1 METNIN
7 NSTKI
12 RFAYLDNVRSLVIF
26 LVIAMHSAVTYSGD
40 GGWYYKEGTAGTLP
54 VLETVVFGL
63 FQSFLQAWFM
73 GALFFI
79 SAFLATKSLKKRGAA
94 QFLKE
99 RFFRLGVPLLIYI
112 FLISPFIYFILMGIG
127 KEYTIISNYLHYLIN
142 FSWIV
147 GSTGPLWFVEALLLF
162 CILYVVIRKFFPNRE
177 TIHTF
182 NTKSII
188 SAIIITGIVAFLI
201 RLLFPLGTSF
211 FNLQFGYFSSYIALF
226 VIGIIVGENNLFENI
241 AGEQNIKW
249 FKITLIA
256 GPIVWFAIMLLGGAA
271 EGNRDFNGGLH
282 WQSFAFALWEA
293 FVAIGFTI
301 GIIAFFK
308 KYVNINNKCTGL
320 IAQNSFGIYVFHA
333 PILIAVSLLSK
344 TIAIDPLMKFSL
356 VTLIAFVITFVFTFL
371 ARKIK
376 LIGIL
381 LK

>member
-12 RFAYLDNVRSLVIF
+12 RFACLDNVRSLVIF

-79 SAFLATKSLKKRGAA
+79 SAFLATKSLKKRGST

-99 RFFRLGVPLLIYI
+99 RFFRLGIPLLLYI
-112 FLISPFIYFILMGIG
+112 FLISPFIYFVLMKYGSGNIMA
-127 KEYTIISNYLHYLIN
+127 KYIHFLTDVEWVLS
-142 FSWIV
+142 
-147 GSTGPLWFVEALLLF
+147 STGPLWFVEALLLF
-162 CILYVVIRKFFPNRE
+162 CILYVVIRKFFPNKE

-188 SAIIITGIVAFLI
+188 SAIVITGIVAFLI
-201 RLLFPLGTSF
+201 RLLFPLGTNF
-211 FNLQFGYFSSYIALF
+211 YNLQFGYFGSYIALF
-226 VIGIIVGENNLFENI
+226 IIGIIVGENNLFEYI
-241 AGEQNIKW
+241 TREQNIKW

-256 GPIVWFAIMLLGGAA
+256 GPIVWFAIMLLGGAT
-271 EGNRDFNGGLH
+271 EGNRDFSGGFH
-282 WQSFAFALWEA
+282 WQSLAFALWEA
-293 FVAIGFTI
+293 FVAIGFSI

-308 KYVNINNKCTGL
+308 KQVNINTQFTGL
-320 IAQNSFGIYVFHA
+320 VAKNSFGIYFFHA
-333 PILIAVSLLSK
+333 PILIAISLLLK
-344 TIAIDPLMKFSL
+344 QWTIDPLLKFVIVTIIAFF
-356 VTLIAFVITFVFTFL
+356 VTLVFTFL
-371 ARKIK
+371 VRKIK
-376 LIGIL
+376 FMRIL